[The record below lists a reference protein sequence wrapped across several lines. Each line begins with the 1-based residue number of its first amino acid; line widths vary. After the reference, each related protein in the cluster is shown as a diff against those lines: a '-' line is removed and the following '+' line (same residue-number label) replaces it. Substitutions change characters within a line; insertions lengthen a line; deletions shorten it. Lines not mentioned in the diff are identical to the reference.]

1 MDVTFVL
8 KRSGLNREMLQANA
22 VVCTFVE
29 NIECLSRVFA
39 SCFFKIF
46 LNKHIM
52 DVVAFSVIK
61 KMSTCGRTRTL
72 LFPVL
77 SYRRGRGRTCH

>member
-8 KRSGLNREMLQANA
+8 KWSGLNREMLQANA

-29 NIECLSRVFA
+29 NIECLSGVFA
-39 SCFFKIF
+39 SCFLKKI

-52 DVVAFSVIK
+52 DVVAFSVLK
-61 KMSTCGRTRTL
+61 KMFFF
-72 LFPVL
+72 FPVL